1 MVTTNLA
8 QGRREEGPRPKA
20 QDAVLWGGLRS
31 HQGALWSHKCLRV
44 PGYKQRQDSFCA
56 FLEDLPITMHPAD
69 QLANPALAG
78 LSPWVRVGAS
88 GFTPTC
94 SISWVLAHCTPNPLH
109 TSQQSD
115 KPEQMIHILQMN
127 RDFPA

>member
-1 MVTTNLA
+1 M
-8 QGRREEGPRPKA
+8 P
-20 QDAVLWGGLRS
+20 
-31 HQGALWSHKCLRV
+31 
-44 PGYKQRQDSFCA
+44 DSLCA

-69 QLANPALAG
+69 QLANPDLTG
-78 LSPWVRVGAS
+78 LSPWAWVGAP
-88 GFTPTC
+88 GFTLTG
-94 SISWVLAHCTPNPLH
+94 STSWVLAHCMPNPLY

>member
-1 MVTTNLA
+1 MWR
-8 QGRREEGPRPKA
+8 GRPKA
-20 QDAVLWGGLRS
+20 QDAVLCEGLHS
-31 HQGALWSHKCLRV
+31 HQGALWPHKCLRV
-44 PGYKQRQDSFCA
+44 PGYKRRQNSLCA
-56 FLEDLPITMHPAD
+56 FLEDLPNTMHPAD

-78 LSPWVRVGAS
+78 LSPRAGLGHLAS
-88 GFTPTC
+88 PRTC
-94 SISWVLAHCTPNPLH
+94 SISWVLAHCMPNSLH